1 MTSELHTSAAS
12 PMNDHEWGDLLYSIE
27 HQKCIVV
34 AGPEIY
40 TAPGDEPMDK
50 RLAAFLRK
58 QANALRIRVNDN
70 GWFHLQPLG
79 NETSPFR
86 QVKEFYNRP
95 APHADNMLRSLARI
109 RFPIYISLTPD
120 DKLRQA
126 FTGYTADFETYVR
139 NKPYKEGMQPPT
151 SDRPLVYQLLGTL
164 EDRNSLVL
172 TYDDFYDYL
181 KSVFTG
187 NSMSDILKDA
197 IEKAEY
203 FLFLG
208 LPFDQWYMHLFMR
221 VLNQSKEKLQTQKV
235 AVPLDAGN
243 AESCAEQYTIRFVDN
258 EISAFVAELLQRCER
273 HERPGNLLR
282 PLPTAKGEK
291 APKDDRSE
299 PFFELLTELL
309 VDNRFEDIYEK
320 VKKVLVGTGEVGR
333 GLLSVFIQLKARFT
347 KLEEENSLGI
357 LHYEEYRVEL
367 AKIRKAFLDQINE
380 LRRQV
385 AQDLLALGALTGLS
399 PNSTD
404 SHE

>member
-1 MTSELHTSAAS
+1 MASEQHSTAS
-12 PMNDHEWGDLLYSIE
+12 PMNEQEWGDLLYSIE
-27 HQKCIVV
+27 HRKCIVV

-40 TAPGDEPMDK
+40 TAPGDEPLDK

-58 QANALRIRVNDN
+58 QAEALRIRVNDN

-95 APHADNMLRSLARI
+95 APNTDNLLKSLARI
-109 RFPIYISLTPD
+109 RFHLYVSLTPD

-126 FTGYTADFETYVR
+126 FTGQAADFETYVR
-139 NKPYKEGMQPPT
+139 NKPYKEGLQPPT
-151 SDRPLVYQLLGTL
+151 SDRPLVYQLLGNL

-187 NSMSDILKDA
+187 NSMSPNLKDE
-197 IEKAEY
+197 IIKAEY

-208 LPFDQWYMHLFMR
+208 MPFDQWYMHLFMR

-235 AVPLDAGN
+235 AVPLDARN

-258 EISAFVAELLQRCER
+258 DIAAFVAELLQRCEQ
-273 HERPGNLLR
+273 HERSGKLLR
-282 PLPTAKGEK
+282 PLPTAKGEQ
-291 APKDDRSE
+291 APPDDRSE

-320 VKKVLVGTGEVGR
+320 VKKVLAGKGDAGR
-333 GLLSVFIQLKARFT
+333 VLLQVFIQLKGRYT

-357 LHYEEYRVEL
+357 LHHEEYRVEL

-385 AQDLLALGALTGLS
+385 AQDLLTLGVLTGLS
-399 PNSTD
+399 PNPTD